1 MDQVA
6 LLTALLLMSILDQGA
21 YSDQHKRLV
30 VEIPFEKGETQIER
44 EEQTSKLYDARNAVL
59 DARKN
64 ADVRVI
70 IEGYFDGQ
78 ADTDNTRRGVARA
91 AATKRWLQTV
101 GGLYG
106 IAMDDRLGAS
116 GENKRVAKILIEE
129 TAKGPD
135 ATGHERPDESR
146 VVKDIEFARNSSQ
159 VANIESLLDAWYE
172 IRADVQQKGS
182 ARLVIEGDAAPT
194 ENNAMAEN
202 RATVVKRWFDARQ
215 PIPNLQLS
223 TKTGQENK
231 SVVRLIIE
239 REQRRTSR

>member
-21 YSDQHKRLV
+21 YSDQDKRLV
-30 VEIPFEKGETQIER
+30 AEVPFEKGETQIER
-44 EEQTSKLYDARNAVL
+44 EEQTSKLYDASKAVQA
-59 DARKN
+59 ARKN

-101 GGLYG
+101 GGLRDVV
-106 IAMDDRLGAS
+106 MDDRLGPS
-116 GENKRVAKILIEE
+116 GENKRVAKVLIE
-129 TAKGPD
+129 GRSV
-135 ATGHERPDESR
+135 ATGPRSDESH
-146 VVKDIEFARNSSQ
+146 VVKDIEFRRNSSQ
-159 VANIESLLDAWYE
+159 VPNNESLLDAWYE
-172 IRADVQQKGS
+172 IRSDVQQKGV
-182 ARLVIEGDAAPT
+182 ARLVIEGDAAPN
-194 ENNAMAEN
+194 EKNAMAED
-202 RATVVKRWFDARQ
+202 RATVVKHWFDARQ

-223 TKTGQENK
+223 TRTGQENK